1 MMIIRQTIMVD
12 NHVVCMIITRR
23 IIMLNQGIHQ
33 VEALIETIIVPIRFY
48 VTRMAIP
55 EFSEDNILI

>member
-1 MMIIRQTIMVD
+1 MVD